1 MRPCAG
7 YVACPWSPPDCGAG
21 ASMGSAASARAHLHQ
36 ITQMEHV
43 AGTPQGLGTAIYVQD
58 ELAKALTAPGA
69 GITVVMD
76 AVKVLLAYPVNRS
89 LTMRAGEQTFEAPLA
104 EPPLPSDAT
113 SDSRWRNMTFNA
125 YSPSGR
131 VEAEL
136 VYANYGSPDDF
147 DALDKMGVTVEG
159 KIVLVRY
166 GTSFRGLKVMLAQRR
181 GALGVILYSD
191 PMEDGYSVGKTYP
204 EGPWR
209 PPQAVQV
216 HMCQFSKVNTIVH
229 LYTQQL

>member
-1 MRPCAG
+1 M
-7 YVACPWSPPDCGAG
+7 
-21 ASMGSAASARAHLHQ
+21 
-36 ITQMEHV
+36 T
-43 AGTPQGLGTAIYVQD
+43 
-58 ELAKALTAPGA
+58 
-69 GITVVMD
+69 
-76 AVKVLLAYPVNRS
+76 
-89 LTMRAGEQTFEAPLA
+89 

-147 DALDKMGVTVEG
+147 DALDKMGVSVEG
-159 KIVLVRY
+159 KIVLVRC
-166 GTSFRGLKVMLAQRR
+166 GTSFCGLKVMLAQRR
-181 GALGVILYSD
+181 GTLGVILYSD

-209 PPQAVQV
+209 KPPKCTCV
-216 HMCQFSKVNTIVH
+216 HPQMSIP
-229 LYTQQL
+229 